1 MTFAGSESRS
11 CQFILTCILLIG
23 NAVSFSAHSGT
34 DFDALFAQ
42 TASSNELTQL
52 SKQLAPSSQAKGLF
66 TQYRHLKVLKKPL
79 VSKGS
84 FVFSKQLGVI
94 WQQQSPFNSTLI
106 LQAGRLTQIDSQGQ
120 VHISDAQQS
129 TTANQ
134 LSQLM
139 PTLLNALLSGDLHTL
154 EQHFQLSLQSASADN
169 EQWQLGLTPIDP
181 LVKKAIPRL
190 VLMGEKQIQTLILF
204 SDNQDSSRI
213 EFSAINEMPLTEQ
226 DKARFS
232 PAQEDSSRETR

>member
-1 MTFAGSESRS
+1 MTLAGDKSFCSQLMLI
-11 CQFILTCILLIG
+11 CLLFIA
-23 NAVSFSAHSGT
+23 NAVSFSAHSET

-42 TASSNELTQL
+42 TASSSELSQLTQ
-52 SKQLAPSSQAKGLF
+52 QLAPSSQAKGLF
-66 TQYRHLKVLKKPL
+66 TQYRQLKVLKKPL
-79 VSKGS
+79 ISKGS

-120 VHISDAQQS
+120 VQVSDAQQS
-129 TTANQ
+129 ATANQ

-139 PTLLNALLSGDLHTL
+139 PILLNALLSGDLHTL
-154 EQHFQLSLQSASADN
+154 EQHFQLSLQN
-169 EQWQLGLTPIDP
+169 TTTTNTQWQLGLTPIDP
-181 LVKKAIPRL
+181 LVKKAMPRL
-190 VLMGEKQIQTLILF
+190 VLVGEQQIQTLILF
-204 SDNQDSSRI
+204 SDSQDSSRI

-232 PAQEDSSRETR
+232 PSQKDSAREAQ

>member
-1 MTFAGSESRS
+1 MTFTGSESRS
-11 CQFILTCILLIG
+11 CQFILICILLIG
-23 NAVSFSAHSGT
+23 NAVSFSAHSET
-34 DFDALFAQ
+34 SFDALFAQ
-42 TASSNELTQL
+42 TASSSELTQL
-52 SKQLAPSSQAKGLF
+52 SKQLAPSSQAKGVF

-79 VSKGS
+79 ISKGI

-120 VHISDAQQS
+120 VHISDVQQS

-154 EQHFQLSLQSASADN
+154 EQHFQLSLQSASNA
-169 EQWQLGLTPIDP
+169 QWQLGLTPIDP

-190 VLMGEKQIQTLILF
+190 VLMGEQQIQTLILF
-204 SDNQDSSRI
+204 SDNQDRSRI
-213 EFSAINEMPLTEQ
+213 EFSAINEMPLTDQ

-232 PAQEDSSRETR
+232 PTEEDSSREAR